1 MQLEQQYEGSLE
13 YKCFEINYT
22 VTWVRELRGSYARI
36 ESIDEVFVCEDGIEV
51 EGYYNEHREEI
62 DKLIEADAKIPVF
75 DEPSADEVR
84 EFYYENG
91 Y

>member
-13 YKCFEINYT
+13 YKNFEINYT
-22 VTWVRELRGSYARI
+22 VTWVRELRSSYTRI

-62 DKLIEADAKIPVF
+62 DKLIKADAKVPVF
-75 DEPSADEVR
+75 DEPSADEVQ